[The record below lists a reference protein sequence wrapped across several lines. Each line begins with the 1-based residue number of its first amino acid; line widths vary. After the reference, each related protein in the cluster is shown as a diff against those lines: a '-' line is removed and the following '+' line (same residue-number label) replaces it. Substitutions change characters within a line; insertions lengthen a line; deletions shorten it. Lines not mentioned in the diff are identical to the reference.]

1 MHNFQIL
8 SAMCILFISHK
19 NNMPGAAVPSP
30 ELEFSSKKTEIEWPM
45 DRQQPAGWP
54 HIPKP
59 PTWMDARKRLPT
71 VRLKVWPT
79 CYTCCSTCLA
89 LRLIYNEK
97 KSHPCLERLIYRLS
111 SWAKSWVPTFD
122 DNRTPNDDSLDND
135 NDSNNDFIIIVNMYI
150 S

>member
-1 MHNFQIL
+1 MHKCQIL
-8 SAMCILFISHK
+8 SAMCILFIFHK
-19 NNMPGAAVPSP
+19 NNMPGAFSWAGVLLKNPQNSSDQWTDNSDQDDLTSPS
-30 ELEFSSKKTEIEWPM
+30 
-45 DRQQPAGWP
+45 
-54 HIPKP
+54 P

>member
-8 SAMCILFISHK
+8 SAMCILFISHQTTC
-19 NNMPGAAVPSP
+19 PVPRCLLLSWSSP
-30 ELEFSSKKTEIEWPM
+30 QKPPEIEWPM